1 MRLRLVI
8 CFIAVT
14 SLVFAFVASA
24 QMPEHF
30 ELKGERL
37 GESLE
42 AFNALHPTALCS
54 KSASENRPQLDDD
67 GCVVLG
73 GVSFAG
79 LPAPTDSDCG
89 RIESK
94 VGDGRNCWEG
104 IAATFRN
111 GKLIMLSYSVQAQGG
126 KEWAR
131 GQVVDAL
138 AEKYGKADH
147 FGWMN
152 ATEVLT
158 VHANDF
164 PVGHDKPTVSVII
177 IILGLKEDSA
187 KKDI

>member
-8 CFIAVT
+8 CFVAAT
-14 SLVFAFVASA
+14 SLVLAFVASS
-24 QMPEHF
+24 QTPEHF
-30 ELKGERL
+30 ELKGERT

-42 AFNALHPTALCS
+42 TFKALHPTAQCS
-54 KSASENRPQLDDD
+54 KSASENRPQLDND
-67 GCVVLG
+67 GCVVHG

-79 LPAPTDSDCG
+79 LPAPTDSDCD

-94 VGDGRNCWEG
+94 VGDGLNCWEG
-104 IAATFRN
+104 ITATFRN

-126 KEWAR
+126 KGWVR

-152 ATEVLT
+152 ATEALT
-158 VHANDF
+158 VHATDF
-164 PVGHDKPTVSVII
+164 PVGHGKPTVSVII
-177 IILGLKEDSA
+177 ITLGLKEDSA